1 MISYV
6 WGTDELDRNQFLIG
20 IIMNQLSENIRFLF
34 EYLFVSHGSLEPVY

>member
-34 EYLFVSHGSLEPVY
+34 EYLFVSPGFKKPVN